1 MLAPGSIGRGLEI
14 NGFGAADM
22 AHLVPHSLKESTNVA
37 RTGSGQ
43 SAHADLEPGII
54 HAG

>member
-14 NGFGAADM
+14 NGFGAVDM

-37 RTGSGQ
+37 RQGDG
-43 SAHADLEPGII
+43 EPPRQ
-54 HAG
+54 